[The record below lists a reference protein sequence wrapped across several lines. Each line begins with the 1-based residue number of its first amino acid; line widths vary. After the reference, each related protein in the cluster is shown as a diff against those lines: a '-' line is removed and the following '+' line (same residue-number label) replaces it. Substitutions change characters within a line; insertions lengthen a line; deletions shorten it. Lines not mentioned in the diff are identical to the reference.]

1 MRALALLLLLLP
13 PSDAPPPP
21 RLEDWLAE
29 LALPPAVATALS
41 DAGYTE
47 LGALLDAERREEVTD
62 AALKGLGVLPWHRR
76 KLLAALRA
84 HEEAAA
90 GGGEQEAPAAPRPRV
105 PTPPEASE
113 APAAPAQA
121 QAVAEQAEPPARSTP
136 EPADLD
142 TASPRYAVR
151 LAAPAGGAGTFD
163 AEGSLGLLL
172 EDLPWHAAPLVSGV
186 VVGSAAHGAGVLP
199 GSALLRVNGRPARDD
214 AAEAAEDGDR
224 AQSLLSAAAAEGGA
238 MELLFLRPGPVRS
251 DPAATDHAPAA
262 LPAKSPRMG
271 KGKGKGGRK
280 AKRKKGKDR
289 TAQLHAAIAG
299 FSDLGKASKLLHKAT
314 GPDATSADFLDL
326 DRPLELQSSGQPPRG
341 AAQPKSFSA
350 PVLSALLQQYN
361 SLPLRRRPPAAL
373 DLAEQLVAAGAP
385 PNDRGGRAGQ
395 SVPPLD
401 FAALVKAPR
410 LVRALLRAGADVDP
424 VSVGS
429 WKPSKKEGG
438 TSGLGTALH
447 HVLTARESTVLLAR
461 ELQTAQLHT
470 NALLAQAVKL
480 SSPMAALF
488 EEAAAKAREGGSGD
502 GPRHLTLAGSA
513 LRLAVSGWMQPL
525 VLGLLAHSRDPAAL
539 VGAQDGWGRTAL
551 HLACRADNRQALEAM
566 DTSTALPT
574 ADVFG
579 RTALHIAAMQGHT
592 GMVDALRNH
601 TIAALGDEAWQDV
614 AEAKDERGR
623 SYRDLLPA
631 FRRRPKE
638 PGQER
643 SRSGG
648 WTGRSSAQA
657 FAASHGGGGCDVDVV
672 DGMMDGAT
680 FVEGPLPLDCSCIHP
695 CGHL

>member
-84 HEEAAA
+84 HEEEVA
-90 GGGEQEAPAAPRPRV
+90 GGGGQDAPSPPSA
-105 PTPPEASE
+105 PTPPLPEASE

-121 QAVAEQAEPPARSTP
+121 QPRAAPEHADPETAPPHYT
-136 EPADLD
+136 
-142 TASPRYAVR
+142 VR
-151 LAAPAGGAGTFD
+151 LAAPADGAGTFD

-214 AAEAAEDGDR
+214 AAGAAEDGDR
-224 AQSLLSAAAAEGGA
+224 SRAQSLLSTAAAEGGA

-251 DPAATDHAPAA
+251 DPAATDHAPAP
-262 LPAKSPRMG
+262 LPAKAPR

-299 FSDLGKASKLLHKAT
+299 FSDLDKASKLLRKAT
-314 GPDATSADFLDL
+314 GPDASSADFLDL
-326 DRPLELQSSGQPPRG
+326 DRPLELQSSGHPPRG

-385 PNDRGGRAGQ
+385 PNGRGGRAGQ

-438 TSGLGTALH
+438 SSGVGTALH

-502 GPRHLTLAGSA
+502 GPRHVTLAGSA

-566 DTSTALPT
+566 DISTALPT

-601 TIAALGDEAWQDV
+601 TIAALGDEAWKDV
-614 AEAKDERGR
+614 AEAKDERDR

-631 FRRRPKE
+631 FRRRPNE
-638 PGQER
+638 PAQER
-643 SRSGG
+643 SGSGG
-648 WTGRSSAQA
+648 WTERGSAQA

-680 FVEGPLPLDCSCIHP
+680 FVEGPLPLDCGVHLCL
-695 CGHL
+695 CGRL